1 MRKNL
6 FFTQKLHP
14 RPQGFT
20 LIELLVTIAII
31 GALSALLITN
41 LVGARARAADAKK
54 KGDLQELK
62 SALRLYYNDTQNY
75 PDGDGVIQ
83 LSGGA
88 VQPGTEF
95 AVGSG
100 ADATLYMKA
109 VPEDY
114 AYYSSSLNTDGF
126 ILSTQLGNASDS
138 ELQTNY
144 QRCCSNLPAGCP
156 SSVEE
161 VGSTFLLCED

>member
-1 MRKNL
+1 MKNSSH
-6 FFTQKLHP
+6 KN
-14 RPQGFT
+14 GFT

-54 KGDLQELK
+54 KGDLQQLK
-62 SALRLYYNDTQNY
+62 AALRLYYNDTQNY
-75 PDGDGVIQ
+75 PDGDGLIS
-83 LSGGA
+83 LSDGTVAPGG
-88 VQPGTEF
+88 EF

-100 ADATLYMKA
+100 VDKTVYMKT
-109 VPEDY
+109 VPVGY

-126 ILSTQLGNASDS
+126 ILSTQLGNSSDS

-144 QRCCSNLPAGCP
+144 QRCCSTVRTGCP
-156 SSVEE
+156 GSISD